1 MNEVPVELDQDTL
14 RKKFAPQFE
23 AAENVQAE
31 AWKNRPTGS
40 GGGKRYRSLI
50 FAVFARATLTY
61 RAVLHLCRG
70 GYTEQADMLNRSLF
84 EDMAI
89 AHWISLP
96 EHQEEAVDLLRK
108 HNDFGRL
115 LAADSLEKHSDW
127 LGPARHPPAGGPH
140 AASRGP

>member
-1 MNEVPVELDQDTL
+1 MSKAPSELDSDAL
-14 RKKFAPQFE
+14 VRKFAPQFE
-23 AAENVQAE
+23 AAENIRAK
-31 AWKNRPTGS
+31 AWEHRPRGS
-40 GGGKRYRSLI
+40 AGAKRYRSLI

-89 AHWISLP
+89 AHWVSLP
-96 EHQEEAVDLLRK
+96 DHQEEAAQLLQK

-115 LAADSLEKHSDW
+115 LAADSLEKHTDW
-127 LGPARHPPAGGPH
+127 LG
-140 AASRGP
+140 